1 METVFNSAKKI
12 TKKASNY
19 ILNNL
24 HRKKVFHKQGH
35 FNLVTNIDEEV
46 EELVVKEI
54 KKSFPKH
61 TIIGE
66 ESGTHKKDSKYEWFI
81 DPIDG
86 TTNFA
91 HGYPF
96 FAISI
101 GFAIN
106 GVLQFGIVM
115 NPATNELFTGLKG
128 KGAMLNNKPI
138 KVSKIKSLKDSL
150 LSSGFSNKRKNLKSV
165 NFGNFTNLTLNSHGV
180 RRDGAASLD
189 LCYVACGRTE
199 GFWEGKLSPWDTAA
213 GVIILEEAGGKV
225 TTYDGKK
232 YSVYSDTILATN
244 GHIHKKL
251 MTTLK

>member
-1 METVFNSAKKI
+1 METIFNSAKKI
-12 TKKASNY
+12 TQKASSY
-19 ILNNL
+19 ILKNL
-24 HRKKVFHKQGH
+24 HRKKVFKKKGH
-35 FNLVTNIDEEV
+35 FNLVTNIDQEV
-46 EELVVKEI
+46 EEVVIKEI
-54 KKSFPKH
+54 KKLYPKH

-66 ESGTHKKDSKYEWFI
+66 ESGTHKRNSKYEWFI

-96 FAISI
+96 YAISI
-101 GFAIN
+101 GFAMD

-128 KGAMLNNKPI
+128 KGAKLNGKTIN
-138 KVSKIKSLKDSL
+138 VSKIKKLNDSL
-150 LSSGFSNKRKNLKSV
+150 LSSGFSNRRKDLKSV
-165 NFGNFTNLTLNSHGV
+165 NFGNFTKMTLNSHGV

-244 GHIHKKL
+244 GKIHKEL
-251 MTTLK
+251 MKSLT